1 MVPRGVRSRTT
12 HRGWA
17 AHRRHDGHQAR
28 PHGVSRI
35 RQVLALGRHHRADA
49 DRGGSRAEA
58 AHQCVR
64 GGPGRADHR
73 VAHRAEHPRRHGG
86 ERGGLPG
93 AGVTGS
99 DHRAAR
105 GVPRVLAGAAPGP
118 AARASLRRRAMGTA
132 GGGAA
137 ARAPDARSDRAER
150 ALRLT
155 ADAGWF
161 GHPRGLS
168 TLFFTEM
175 WERFSYYGMRGFLI
189 LYMTKALGFTDPHA
203 GAVYGNYVGSV
214 WLAAIFGGVIADR
227 WLGHY
232 RSVLLGGI
240 IIALGHFTLA
250 FHALPF
256 FYAGLSLIVIG
267 TGLLKPTVSTLVGS
281 LYEQGDE
288 RRDAGFSIFY
298 MGINL
303 GALLGPLVA
312 GKLAEG
318 VDWHLGFACAGVGM
332 TLGLVQYVLGRG
344 RLQPAIERLA
354 ARPTPAAVSPGLA
367 PGVSHGGFT
376 AADWKRMTA
385 VVVFFAFA
393 SLFWG
398 AYEQAGSTLALFA
411 DRNVR
416 LELFGITL
424 YASWFVS
431 VQAAFVILL
440 SPIFAWLWIK
450 LGPRQPSSPAKFALA
465 LVFVGLAFV
474 LLMPAGAIAQ
484 GGVRISPLW
493 LVAVYF
499 IEELGELCLSPV
511 GLSVVTKLAPKQVVG
526 LMMGVFFLSNALGNK
541 LAGWSAGFIS
551 TTPLPT
557 LFGVTAGVT
566 LGAAAVMFMLI
577 TPIQRLMGGVR

>member
-1 MVPRGVRSRTT
+1 MTSP
-12 HRGWA
+12 
-17 AHRRHDGHQAR
+17 
-28 PHGVSRI
+28 PP
-35 RQVLALGRHHRADA
+35 
-49 DRGGSRAEA
+49 GS
-58 AHQCVR
+58 
-64 GGPGRADHR
+64 
-73 VAHRAEHPRRHGG
+73 
-86 ERGGLPG
+86 
-93 AGVTGS
+93 S
-99 DHRAAR
+99 
-105 GVPRVLAGAAPGP
+105 
-118 AARASLRRRAMGTA
+118 
-132 GGGAA
+132 
-137 ARAPDARSDRAER
+137 
-150 ALRLT
+150 
-155 ADAGWF
+155 WF

-189 LYMTKALGFTDPHA
+189 LYMTKALGFTDSHA
-203 GAVYGNYVGSV
+203 GSVYGNYVGSV
-214 WLAAIFGGVIADR
+214 WLAAIFGGIIADR

-232 RSVLLGGI
+232 RSVLIGGI

-250 FHALPF
+250 FHALPL

-267 TGLLKPTVSTLVGS
+267 TGLLKPNVSTLVGS

-288 RRDAGFSIFY
+288 RRDAGFSVFY

-303 GALLGPLVA
+303 GALLGPVIA

-344 RLQPAIERLA
+344 RLQPAIQRLTT
-354 ARPTPAAVSPGLA
+354 RPGPAVT
-367 PGVSHGGFT
+367 T
-376 AADWKRMTA
+376 AATGPAEGFSTEDWKRMTA

-398 AYEQAGSTLALFA
+398 AYEQAGSTLNLFA
-411 DRNVR
+411 DRYVH
-416 LELFGITL
+416 LELLGIKL

-431 VQAAFVILL
+431 IQAAFVILL
-440 SPIFAWLWIK
+440 SPVFAWLWVK

-465 LVFVGLAFV
+465 LLFVGLAFV

-484 GGVRISPLW
+484 GGVKISPLW

-511 GLSVVTKLAPKQVVG
+511 GLSVVTKLAPRQVVG

-551 TTPLPT
+551 TTPLPS
-557 LFGVTAGVT
+557 LFGVTAAVT
-566 LGAAAVMFMLI
+566 LGAAVVMFLLI
-577 TPIQRLMGGVR
+577 RPVQRLMGGVR